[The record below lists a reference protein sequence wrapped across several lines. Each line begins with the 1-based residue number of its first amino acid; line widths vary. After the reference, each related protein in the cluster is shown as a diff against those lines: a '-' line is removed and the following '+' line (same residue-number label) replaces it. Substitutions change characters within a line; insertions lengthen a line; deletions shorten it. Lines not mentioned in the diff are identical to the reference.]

1 MDAFRDACCWV
12 ASIYL
17 LALFALPF
25 LPETQGQPLP
35 ED

>member
-1 MDAFRDACCWV
+1 MEAFRNACWWV

-25 LPETQGQPLP
+25 LPETKDQPLP
-35 ED
+35 E